1 NQDVLMPLTVDIF
14 SRQIEALQDAGKND
28 SALRIKLQSTIF
40 DIANTLKNDEGSVLA
55 MRRADIVGRK
65 RTQEAAFTKWL
76 EADPARKAKYGEVL
90 PSLSKA
96 YDVLNATALKDLVV
110 LQILQASDLL
120 NIAFTAQDIAVA
132 KEKPDAESAAALTAA
147 TARARERAKAALADR
162 NLIVEREMLTFLLVK
177 ASELPEGQK
186 IAAIE
191 KRFGNL
197 QGDARRRAEED
208 FARSIVDSK
217 KYSTAESV
225 GGLFDLSAAQLR
237 ELHEPYV
244 ELAIEL

>member
-1 NQDVLMPLTVDIF
+1 MGEGNLRCVEEN
-14 SRQIEALQDAGKND
+14 SRENFPVIAGRFAPGVQEIGKNRAGERGRQPPEEASGD
-28 SALRIKLQSTIF
+28 PLRGLTPP
-40 DIANTLKNDEGSVLA
+40 ARPLA

-120 NIAFTAQDIAVA
+120 NIAFTAQDIVVA

-197 QGDARRRAEED
+197 QGDARRRWFPSCATPD
-208 FARSIVDSK
+208 WQR
-217 KYSTAESV
+217 
-225 GGLFDLSAAQLR
+225 R
-237 ELHEPYV
+237 W
-244 ELAIEL
+244 